1 MAIVWSVLLF
11 LDGAIYDLICFLYDI
26 FDYLSKLN
34 IFKEADYQNIVNRV
48 YIILGLIM
56 LFVLAYSLLRAVINP
71 DEFSKGETSFPNL
84 IKNVVISL
92 VIIVILPTAFT
103 VVFNIQNSILNND
116 VIPKL
121 ILDDYSLSEENDIGG
136 RLIAF
141 YTFEAFLFPD
151 YDYCDSLGFEDLTL
165 CRMSAGALKAD
176 DGWFGQWGDHI
187 TKTDDAV
194 LNQGRSFTWY
204 SKYSELV
211 RDGKLKYYFP
221 ISTAAGIFIL
231 WVMANFCFDMAIR
244 VIKLAFYQII
254 APIPVVCRILPGGK
268 MKDVFSNWVRQVISI
283 FAEVFI
289 RIGAMTIGVYLINII
304 VEMFTG
310 AKGRYLPNISSL
322 NWAQRPIAMAL
333 LIMGAVIFIR
343 QVPKILGD
351 LLKLDTGGMKLGLMD
366 KLAMGGGLLAGA
378 AVGGLAT
385 SGIRNLVNGAKNTRQ
400 NFLMARA
407 QGKRGVGAI
416 AGGVW
421 NTAKST
427 IGGAAS
433 GMVRAG
439 YAGKGAKNFKDVK
452 GAAGKGAAGAAA
464 ARTKRQANIARYKAQ
479 GGNKFTKTALGGH
492 IVDFGRSVQ
501 DWATGGIGQYDEKI
515 KIGNDFKSAGDAIF
529 DEAGK
534 ILTKNANNVDMVAN
548 MTSFKGD
555 PNGDLMDLYQSYSGM
570 SLAAI
575 EADINRQGNIVDFS
589 QFVDRNAF
597 ERIELDPS
605 TMERRTVFDAKGY
618 QDAIDREA
626 RKHASKMA
634 NLRSMYSQLEK
645 ETKMK
650 IVNAAMN
657 GNMEIDGISD
667 DKLQVIRDKVNVFN
681 EKYSQVGS
689 TVVDPVTKQQYKEI
703 SKSGDIA
710 NEIDKIS
717 TAFANMSSEAS
728 ANAAKHRQAMDA
740 RNGK

>member
-1 MAIVWSVLLF
+1 MENVICWILITI
-11 LDGAIYDLICFLYDI
+11 DGAIYDFFCYLYDI
-26 FDYLSKLN
+26 FNYLAKLN
-34 IFKEADYQNIVNRV
+34 VFAESDYQTIVNRI

-56 LFVLAYSLLRAVINP
+56 LFILAYSLLRAVINP
-71 DEFSKGETSFPNL
+71 DEFAKGETSFPNL
-84 IKNVVISL
+84 IKNVLISL
-92 VIIVILPTAFT
+92 IIIVLLPTAFT
-103 VVFNIQNSILNND
+103 VAFNIQNSILNND

-121 ILDDYSLSEENDIGG
+121 ILDDYNLNEQNQNTG

-141 YTFEAFLFPD
+141 YTFQAFLFPNI
-151 YDYCDSLGFEDLTL
+151 DYCESLGFDDINVCRLSASDLK
-165 CRMSAGALKAD
+165 GNW
-176 DGWFGQWGDHI
+176 GWGQWGDHI
-187 TKTDDAV
+187 STTDVAV
-194 LNQGRSFTWY
+194 LNHNRSFKLY
-204 SKYSELV
+204 CNYSEV
-211 RDGKLKYYFP
+211 VSKGKMEYSYI
-221 ISTAAGIFIL
+221 ISTVAAIFMT

-254 APIPVVCRILPGGK
+254 APIPVICRIIPGGK
-268 MKDVFSNWVRQVISI
+268 MKDVFSSWTKQVISL
-283 FAEVFI
+283 FVEVFI
-289 RIGAMTIGVYLINII
+289 RIGAMTLCGYLVDII
-304 VEMFTG
+304 VKKYTSTG
-310 AKGRYLPNISSL
+310 FANSHSL
-322 NWAQRPIAMAL
+322 TWGQEKIVVAL
-333 LIMGAVIFIR
+333 LIMGTVIFVKQI
-343 QVPKILGD
+343 PKILGD
-351 LLKLDTGGMKLGLMD
+351 ILKLDTGGMKLGLMD

-385 SGIRNLVNGAKNTRQ
+385 SGVRNLVSGGRNMISNTKNAEGFRGKAKAIAKGSLGT
-400 NFLMARA
+400 LTS
-407 QGKRGVGAI
+407 GVAGAI
-416 AGGVW
+416 SGG
-421 NTAKST
+421 
-427 IGGAAS
+427 
-433 GMVRAG
+433 VRAG
-439 YAGKGAKNFKDVK
+439 YGARSAKNFNDVK
-452 GAAGKGAAGAAA
+452 GAASKGAAGATA

-492 IVDFGRSVQ
+492 IVDFGKSVQ

-515 KIGNDFKSAGDAIF
+515 KISNDLKSAGDSIF
-529 DEAGK
+529 DEVDK
-534 ILTKNANNVDMVAN
+534 ILTKNANNADMVAN

-597 ERIELDPS
+597 ERIELDPL

-645 ETKMK
+645 ETKKK
-650 IVNAAMN
+650 IINAAMN
-657 GNMEIDGISD
+657 SNMEIDGIGD

-681 EKYSQVGS
+681 EKYSQVGG
-689 TVVDPVTKQQYKEI
+689 TVVDPVTKHQYKEI

-710 NEIDKIS
+710 EEIDKIT
-717 TAFANMSSEAS
+717 TAFANMGSEAS